1 MFLFFQIY
9 LQIPLEIFYQLLFL
23 FLYLGVLLGST
34 SADEFR
40 PRKVVNAFPAITKPR
55 IVTVDEAG
63 RFVEADELV
72 LGVVSGKEA
81 RAYPLNML
89 TNPTREIINDRLGG
103 RDIAATW

>member
-1 MFLFFQIY
+1 MRSGLA
-9 LQIPLEIFYQLLFL
+9 LLLLFPAA
-23 FLYLGVLLGST
+23 LLGT
-34 SADEFR
+34 VSAEEFR
-40 PRKVVNAFPAITKPR
+40 PRKVANAFPAITKPR
-55 IVTVDEAG
+55 IVTVGEAG

-103 RDIAATW
+103 RVIAATW